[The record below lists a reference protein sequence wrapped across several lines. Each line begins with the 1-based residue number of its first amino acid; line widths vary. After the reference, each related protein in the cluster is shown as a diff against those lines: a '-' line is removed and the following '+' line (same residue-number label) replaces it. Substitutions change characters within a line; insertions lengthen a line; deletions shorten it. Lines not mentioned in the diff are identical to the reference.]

1 MLGNVISSPGY
12 PYAHLTTRCSPSNL
26 KRSSSQSD
34 WVLPW
39 QSTNHRVKQSQT
51 LVCTFLSRY
60 SLMASYMLRCLEPV
74 RGRTLRFS
82 RNRLMLLRK
91 TTNLKKARR
100 VIGMGRRK
108 QKRKRRN
115 MSQLV
120 MVHLR
125 KILYIRRFLHHSC
138 ECLKTSTVSANL
150 TCTMEWRL
158 ALDCPWDLYA
168 LDSIDPSIGPMRL
181 APVQCSVPCFSQ
193 HRI

>member
-1 MLGNVISSPGY
+1 MLGNVFSSPGY

-26 KRSSSQSD
+26 KGSSSQSD
-34 WVLPW
+34 WVLRW
-39 QSTNHRVKQSQT
+39 RSTNHKVKQSQM

-138 ECLKTSTVSANL
+138 EVMTVL
-150 TCTMEWRL
+150 
-158 ALDCPWDLYA
+158 
-168 LDSIDPSIGPMRL
+168 II
-181 APVQCSVPCFSQ
+181 CFF
-193 HRI
+193 IF